1 MSAVQYFEW
10 ERFIK
15 AFGQIL
21 PYLRTTLILVTW
33 TIVIGA
39 ILGMAI
45 ARIRLKKIP
54 FLSMITV
61 VYISFFRGTPLLI
74 QMMLS
79 YYGLPV
85 LLSMIGINANHWDKL
100 IFAII
105 AYTLNRSAFL
115 AEIFRSSIEAIP
127 KGQTEAAL
135 SVGLTEGQ
143 TFRRIVLPQVIRIA
157 LPAFSTDFVGLFQA
171 TSLVYL
177 LGIMDLMGRAKAL
190 GTATNHFLEAY
201 LVCIIIFVVISIL
214 LKLIFHKVEGIF
226 EYSQMK
232 G

>member
-1 MSAVQYFEW
+1 MSQYFEW
-10 ERFIK
+10 GRFLK
-15 AFGQIL
+15 AFGQIF
-21 PYLRTTLILVTW
+21 PYLRTTLILVAW
-33 TIVIGA
+33 AVIGGTV
-39 ILGMAI
+39 LGMVI
-45 ARIRLKKIP
+45 ARIRIKKIP

-85 LLSMIGINANHWDKL
+85 LLSVIGIDANRWDKL

-115 AEIFRSSIEAIP
+115 AEIFRSSIEAVP

-135 SVGLTEGQ
+135 CVGLTDGQ
-143 TFRRIVLPQVIRIA
+143 TFRRIVLPQVIRSA

-214 LKLIFHKVEGIF
+214 LKFSFHKIEKIF
-226 EYSQMK
+226 EYSKMK